1 MLSLKRSSH
10 YHGNLKMEYNSF
22 NGLGLATKNVCDI
35 SFKYRKKKTKVVFN
49 IVVSLTNEDS

>member
-1 MLSLKRSSH
+1 MLPLKRSSH
-10 YHGNLKMEYNSF
+10 YHGNLRMEHNSF

-35 SFKYRKKKTKVVFN
+35 SFNYREKKNKVVFN